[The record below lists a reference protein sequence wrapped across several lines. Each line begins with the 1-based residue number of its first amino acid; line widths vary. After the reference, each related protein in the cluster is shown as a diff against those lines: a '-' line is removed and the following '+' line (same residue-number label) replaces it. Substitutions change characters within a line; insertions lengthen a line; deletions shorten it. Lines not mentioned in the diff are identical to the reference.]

1 MKTLPVLLG
10 AVALAGVASSFAQG
24 LAASPT
30 PEPLPKPIGRW
41 GFDAIESGGKLKSA
55 IGGGSGKVSGGKIA
69 DGRVG
74 KSLEFSYTGTV
85 VSVPVGLKRKN
96 AKEITVG
103 VWVYPV
109 GAETAE
115 YGPIFECGQNRGLMI
130 RTMFDR
136 HYSLNYAGVWHLKAP
151 SVGVKPGQTQPA
163 SVEKKRWTYLTM
175 TYDGKVGR
183 FYLDGKLAEPE
194 CPAPFAPQFNDE
206 AVLGRL
212 GYGMIDNVELGKEE
226 RKVQFVGRM
235 DDLQVFD
242 KALSPEQVK
251 LLYEQA
257 KVDKPAGGNSL
268 GLLP

>member
-1 MKTLPVLLG
+1 MKLNLALVLSLLAI
-10 AVALAGVASSFAQG
+10 AVAPGFAQG
-24 LAASPT
+24 LSPQPT
-30 PEPLPKPIGRW
+30 QAPMPKPIGRW
-41 GFDAIESGGKLKSA
+41 GFDSIESGGKLKSS
-55 IGGGSGKVSGGKIA
+55 IGGGSGKVSGGKIV

-74 KSLEFSYTGTV
+74 KALGFSYTGTV
-85 VSVPVGLKRKN
+85 ASVPVGLARKK
-96 AKEITVG
+96 AKEITVALWIY
-103 VWVYPV
+103 VE

-130 RTMFDR
+130 RTMFNR
-136 HYSLNYAGVWHLKAP
+136 SFSLNYAGVWHLKNPSISKTPNKMAP
-151 SVGVKPGQTQPA
+151 VQL
-163 SVEKKRWTYLTM
+163 KRWTYLTM
-175 TYDGKVGR
+175 TYDGKVGC

-194 CPAPFAPQFNDE
+194 CPAVFTPQFNDD

-242 KALSPEQVK
+242 KALTPEQVK

-257 KVDKPAGGNSL
+257 KTDKPASGSSL